1 MFKGSLVALITPF
14 DKNNQVDEQGIRE
27 LVEFQ
32 IKNGTDGIVPCGTTG
47 ESPTLSH
54 EEHKKVI
61 ELTVK
66 AVAGRI
72 PVIAGTGSNST
83 EEAIDLTASA
93 KDIGAQGVLLVMPYY
108 NKPTQKGLYM
118 HFKTIVERVDIPA
131 IVYNVPS
138 RSGVNM
144 LPATLAELADLK
156 NIVAVK
162 EASGDLEQMTE
173 IMYLC
178 RDKLTLL
185 SGDDK
190 ILLPVL
196 SIGGKGIISVVA
208 NIIPDKVSLMVK
220 KFQKGHYQEARDIFM
235 EAIYP
240 LSRAM
245 FYETNPIPVKTAVRL
260 MGLPAGKL
268 RLPMVDMEESNLIKL
283 KNDLKEFGLLEV

>member
-14 DKNNQVDEQGIRE
+14 DENNCIDEEGIKK
-27 LVEFQ
+27 LVEFH

-61 ELTVK
+61 EITMKV
-66 AVAGRI
+66 VAGRV

-83 EEAIDLTASA
+83 EEAIDLTCSA
-93 KDIGAQGVLLVMPYY
+93 KEMGVQGVLLVMPYY

-118 HFKTIVERVDIPA
+118 HFKTIVEEADIPA

-138 RSGVNM
+138 RSGVNL
-144 LPATLAELADLK
+144 LPSTLAELADLK

-162 EASGDLEQMTE
+162 EASGNLEQMAE
-173 IMYLC
+173 ILYLC
-178 RDKLTLL
+178 GDKITLL

-196 SIGGKGIISVVA
+196 SIGGKGVISVVA
-208 NIIPDKVSLMVK
+208 NIIPDKVSRMIK
-220 KFQKGHYQEARDIFM
+220 EFEEGNYQEAQEIFM
-235 EAIYP
+235 KVVYP
-240 LSRAM
+240 LSRSM
-245 FYETNPIPVKTAVRL
+245 FYETNPIPVKNAARL
-260 MGLPAGKL
+260 MGLPSGKL
-268 RLPMVDMEESNLIKL
+268 RLPLIDMGEDHLSKL
-283 KNDLKEFGLLEV
+283 RNDLKRFKLLED

>member
-1 MFKGSLVALITPF
+1 MFEGSIVAMITPF
-14 DKNNQVDEQGIRE
+14 DQDNKIDEQGIEE
-27 LVEFQ
+27 LVEFHV
-32 IKNGTDGIVPCGTTG
+32 KNGTDGIVPCGTTG

-66 AVAGRI
+66 AVAGRV

-93 KDIGAQGVLLVMPYY
+93 KELGADAVLLVMPYY
-108 NKPTQKGLYM
+108 NKPSQKGLYE
-118 HFKTIVERVDIPA
+118 HFKTIAEKVDIPG
-131 IVYNVPS
+131 IIYNVPS

-144 LPATLAELADLK
+144 LPSTLAELAELK
-156 NIVAVK
+156 NVVAVK
-162 EASGDLEQMTE
+162 EASGNLEQMAE
-173 IMYLC
+173 VMYLC
-178 RDKLTLL
+178 GKNITLL

-196 SIGGKGIISVVA
+196 SIGGKGVISVVA
-208 NIIPDKVSLMVK
+208 NIIPKEVSQMVK
-220 KFQKGHYQEARDIFM
+220 EFQKGNYQEAQDLFFKT
-235 EAIYP
+235 IYP

-260 MGLPAGKL
+260 MGLPAGNL
-268 RLPMVDMEESNLIKL
+268 RLPMIDMEDSHFQQL
-283 KNDLKEFGLLEV
+283 KKDLKEFNLLEG

>member
-1 MFKGSLVALITPF
+1 MFEGSIVAMITPF
-14 DKNNQVDEQGIRE
+14 DQNNKIDEQGIEE
-27 LVEFQ
+27 LVEFHV
-32 IKNGTDGIVPCGTTG
+32 KNGTDGIVPCGTTG

-66 AVAGRI
+66 AVAGRV

-93 KDIGAQGVLLVMPYY
+93 KELGADAVLLVMPYY
-108 NKPTQKGLYM
+108 NKPSQKGLYE
-118 HFKTIVERVDIPA
+118 HFKTIAEKVDIPG
-131 IVYNVPS
+131 IIYNVPS

-144 LPATLAELADLK
+144 LPSTLAELAELK
-156 NIVAVK
+156 NVVAVK
-162 EASGDLEQMTE
+162 EASGNLEQMAE
-173 IMYLC
+173 VMYLC
-178 RDKLTLL
+178 GKNITLL

-196 SIGGKGIISVVA
+196 SIGGKGVISVVA
-208 NIIPDKVSLMVK
+208 NIIPKEVSQMVK
-220 KFQKGHYQEARDIFM
+220 EFQKGNYQEAQDLFFKT
-235 EAIYP
+235 IYP

-260 MGLPAGKL
+260 MGLPAGNL
-268 RLPMVDMEESNLIKL
+268 RLPMIDMEDSHFQQL
-283 KNDLKEFGLLEV
+283 KEDLKEFNLLEG

>member
-1 MFKGSLVALITPF
+1 MFNGSLVALITPF
-14 DKNNQVDEQGIRE
+14 DENNRIDEAGIKE
-27 LVEFQ
+27 LVEFHV
-32 IKNGTDGIVPCGTTG
+32 KNGTDGIVPCGTTG

-72 PVIAGTGSNST
+72 PVVAGTGSNST
-83 EEAIDLTASA
+83 EEAVELTSSA
-93 KDIGAQGVLLVMPYY
+93 KDMGVQGVLLVMPYY

-118 HFKTIVERVDIPA
+118 HFKTIVDKVDIPA
-131 IVYNVPS
+131 VVYNVPS
-138 RSGVNM
+138 RSGVNL
-144 LPATLAELADLK
+144 LPSTLAELAQLK

-162 EASGDLEQMTE
+162 EASGNLEQMTE

-178 RDKLTLL
+178 GNQLTLL

-196 SIGGKGIISVVA
+196 SIGGKGVISVVA

-220 KFQKGHYQEARDIFM
+220 EFQRGNYQEAQELFM
-235 EAIYP
+235 EVIYP

-245 FYETNPIPVKTAVRL
+245 FYETNPIPVKTAARL
-260 MGLPAGKL
+260 MGLPAGNL
-268 RLPMVDMEESNLIKL
+268 RLPMVDMEVNHLMQL
-283 KNDLKEFGLLEV
+283 KNDLERFGLLEV

>member
-1 MFKGSLVALITPF
+1 MFNGSIVALITPF
-14 DKNNQVDEQGIRE
+14 DKDNRVNEQGIKE
-27 LVEFQ
+27 LVEFH
-32 IKNGTDGIVPCGTTG
+32 INNGTDAIVPCGTTG

-61 ELTVK
+61 EFTVK
-66 AVAGRI
+66 AVAGRV
-72 PVIAGTGSNST
+72 PVIAGTGSNAT
-83 EEAIDLTASA
+83 EEAIDLTSSA
-93 KDIGAQGVLLVMPYY
+93 KDIGVQGVLLVMPYY
-108 NKPTQKGLYM
+108 NKPTQKGLYA
-118 HFKTIVERVDIPA
+118 HFKTIVEKVDIPG

-138 RSGVNM
+138 RSGVNL
-144 LPATLAELADLK
+144 LPSTLAELAELK

-162 EASGDLEQMTE
+162 EASGNLEQMAE

-196 SIGGKGIISVVA
+196 SIGGKGVISVVA

-220 KFQKGHYQEARDIFM
+220 EFQDGNYEQAQNMFAEV
-235 EAIYP
+235 IYP

-268 RLPMVDMEESNLIKL
+268 RLPMIDMEENHLTQL
-283 KNDLKEFGLLEV
+283 KKDLKKFGLLEG

>member
-1 MFKGSLVALITPF
+1 MFEGSIVAMITPF
-14 DKNNQVDEQGIRE
+14 DQDNKIDEQGIEE
-27 LVEFQ
+27 LVEFHV
-32 IKNGTDGIVPCGTTG
+32 KNGTDGIVPCGTTG

-66 AVAGRI
+66 AVAGRV

-93 KDIGAQGVLLVMPYY
+93 KELGADGVLLVMPYY
-108 NKPTQKGLYM
+108 NKPTQKGLYE
-118 HFKTIVERVDIPA
+118 HFKTIAEKVDIPG
-131 IVYNVPS
+131 IIYNVPS

-144 LPATLAELADLK
+144 LPSTLAELAELK
-156 NIVAVK
+156 NVVAVK
-162 EASGDLEQMTE
+162 EASGNLEQMAE
-173 IMYLC
+173 VMYLC
-178 RDKLTLL
+178 GKNITLL

-196 SIGGKGIISVVA
+196 SIGGKGVISVVA
-208 NIIPDKVSLMVK
+208 NIIPKEVSQMVK
-220 KFQKGHYQEARDIFM
+220 EFQKGNYQEAQDLFFKT
-235 EAIYP
+235 IYP

-260 MGLPAGKL
+260 MGLPAGNL
-268 RLPMVDMEESNLIKL
+268 RLPMIDMEDSHFQQL
-283 KNDLKEFGLLEV
+283 KKDLKEFNLLEG